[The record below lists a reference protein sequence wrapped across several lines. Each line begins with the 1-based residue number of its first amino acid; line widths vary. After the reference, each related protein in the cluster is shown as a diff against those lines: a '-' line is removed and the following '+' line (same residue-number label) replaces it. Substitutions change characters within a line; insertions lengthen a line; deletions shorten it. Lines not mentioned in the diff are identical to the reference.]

1 MAPTSLGTR
10 VGTQVGEPVGAQ
22 GRSRAVDQPL
32 SPAQEERLAILLDA
46 LSQRGGEESQCEL
59 ESMAA
64 ANPDLAGQL
73 RELFATML
81 VTDAVAFESTIFDRR
96 ADAGEVGAGGGRAAP
111 RPVAEA
117 SSPEAGERAAFVPGV
132 TPLPVTWG
140 DYELIE
146 EIGRGGMGV
155 VYRAVQRSLG
165 RVVAVKMLLR
175 RDLASTAD
183 LSRFRSEAEAAAQL
197 DHPGIVSIFDVGE
210 CDGHPFYSMRLIE
223 GTTLA
228 RRLAQGPIPPREGA
242 ALLAKVADAVQA
254 AHTRGVLHRDLKP
267 SNILID
273 VAGGPHVSDFGLAKR
288 LEADASVTHT
298 GAILGTPCYM
308 SPEQAAGSRG
318 DVGPTSDVWSLGAIL
333 YQLLTGRPPFQASS
347 PMDTLLAVLESDPPV
362 PRSIDPRVDR
372 DLEMIALKSLQKP
385 QELRYASAAELA
397 ADLRAFLSGEPVAA
411 RRGGIADIVARLFR
425 ETHHAVV
432 LENWGLLWMWH
443 SVVILAL
450 CVTTDVL
457 AWQGVTTRWPYLV
470 LWAGGLALWAPIF
483 WALRHRTGPVT
494 AVERQIAHIWGAGVI
509 ASIMLFWVEGLLG
522 LPVLTLSPVLALVAG
537 LVFFAK
543 AGILSGA
550 FYIQAAVLFATA
562 LVMCLVRTESQRDVS
577 HVIFGLVSGACFF
590 IPGLKYFRQRGRAED
605 GFRQPTN
612 SVHSQ

>member
-1 MAPTSLGTR
+1 MTPITAFRT
-10 VGTQVGEPVGAQ
+10 
-22 GRSRAVDQPL
+22 RAVDTPL
-32 SPAQEERLAILLDA
+32 PPGDEELLATLVEELSELRGPASQAALEQLAADHP
-46 LSQRGGEESQCEL
+46 R
-59 ESMAA
+59 
-64 ANPDLAGQL
+64 LAGQL
-73 RELFATML
+73 RELFAAMM
-81 VTDAVAFESTIFDRR
+81 VTDAVAEQSTIFSPDGRGDDRSSVS
-96 ADAGEVGAGGGRAAP
+96 G
-111 RPVAEA
+111 
-117 SSPEAGERAAFVPGV
+117 SSPSVSWPTGGTGLLPGV
-132 TPLPVTWG
+132 TPLPAAFG
-140 DYELIE
+140 DYELLE

-155 VYRAVQRSLG
+155 VYRALQKSLG
-165 RVVAVKMLLR
+165 RTVAIKMLLR
-175 RDLASTAD
+175 RDLATPAD

-197 DHPGIVSIFDVGE
+197 DHPGIVSIFEVGE
-210 CDGHPFYSMRLIE
+210 CDGHPFYSMQFVE

-228 RRLAQGPIPPREGA
+228 KRLRQGPMPTREA
-242 ALLAKVADAVQA
+242 ASLLAKVADAVHA
-254 AHTRGVLHRDLKP
+254 AHARGVLHRDLKP

-273 VAGGPHVSDFGLAKR
+273 GTGEPHVSDFGLAKR
-288 LEADASVTHT
+288 LEADESVTHT

-333 YQLLTGRPPFQASS
+333 YQMLTGRPPFQASS

-362 PRSIDPRVDR
+362 PRSIDRQVDR

-385 QELRYASAAELA
+385 QELRYESAAELA
-397 ADLRAFLSGEPVAA
+397 ADLRAFLAGEPVAA
-411 RRGGIADIVARLFR
+411 RHGGFADIVARLFR

-457 AWQGVTTRWPYLV
+457 AWQGVTTRWPYLI

-494 AVERQIAHIWGAGVI
+494 AVERQIAHVWGGSVI
-509 ASIMLFWVEGLLG
+509 ASVMLFWVEALLG
-522 LPVLTLSPVLALVAG
+522 LPVLTLSPVLALLAG

-562 LVMCLVRTESQRDVS
+562 LLMCVARDVS
-577 HVIFGLVSGACFF
+577 HILFGIVSGACFF
-590 IPGLKYFRQRGRAED
+590 VPGLKYFRQRSRA
-605 GFRQPTN
+605 
-612 SVHSQ
+612 